1 MRPEKFM
8 ESKWIKAAQA
18 PKARSQVL
26 EELPEWIKRVRNS
39 DLVAKARR
47 LKDYLMSG
55 QSSTGDIILVV
66 AALLYLISP
75 FDVIPDFIPVVG
87 WLDDVAVAG
96 LVLSYLD
103 KKARAMD
110 APVVDL

>member
-1 MRPEKFM
+1 MDQSGADPE
-8 ESKWIKAAQA
+8 
-18 PKARSQVL
+18 ARSQVL
-26 EELPEWIKRVRNS
+26 EELPAWITRVRNS

-47 LKDYLMSG
+47 LKDYLTSG
-55 QSSTGDIILVV
+55 QASTVDIVLVV

-75 FDVIPDFIPVVG
+75 FDAIPDFIPVVG

-110 APVVDL
+110 APLIDV